1 MCIALAQRLLGRLTL
16 LAKFFQQSAEVFGV
30 LLFLGEDFFH
40 HPTAGR
46 IVAAEV
52 IDDFAIAVDRD
63 ALGNQIFL
71 QHFDNV
77 LAFDVVLMRTRPE
90 AIRRSEANTSEL
102 QSLMRTS
109 YAAFCLKKQN
119 TAVINNSNS
128 SIKQ

>member
-1 MCIALAQRLLGRLTL
+1 MRVNKKGRKNPAPLYAAAASMCIALAQRLLGRLTL

-63 ALGNQIFL
+63 AQIGRASCRERVC
-71 QHFDNV
+71 QYV
-77 LAFDVVLMRTRPE
+77 
-90 AIRRSEANTSEL
+90 
-102 QSLMRTS
+102 
-109 YAAFCLKKQN
+109 
-119 TAVINNSNS
+119 
-128 SIKQ
+128 